1 MRRGD
6 QNGRMVVAG
15 VVIADTHQ
23 VGVCV
28 GASRAVDGRGRRR
41 RAGPRHGLHRRL
53 SSIDARTHES
63 LFWGMVVLVERE
75 TALGMREHAKD
86 VRFWQSRIAPLR
98 DFSRNSPK
106 KASCLLSSLS
116 IGRRRESAVGTPRT
130 AASFHS
136 APRTSSYTPRRP
148 ARDARGMRLSHSRMP
163 RMGVRG
169 SGSNLYTV
177 WV

>member
-75 TALGMREHAKD
+75 TALGMREYAKD
-86 VRFWQSRIAPLR
+86 VRFWQSRKRRYATFPEK
-98 DFSRNSPK
+98 RNEIRPK
-106 KASCLLSSLS
+106 
-116 IGRRRESAVGTPRT
+116 RPRVCCHR
-130 AASFHS
+130 F
-136 APRTSSYTPRRP
+136 R
-148 ARDARGMRLSHSRMP
+148 
-163 RMGVRG
+163 
-169 SGSNLYTV
+169 
-177 WV
+177 